1 MKIFFNSEGGIFM
14 RRIFSYLYYAG
25 CIAFV
30 LCLGLLE
37 NGMQEAFST
46 FSFSSMVPF
55 FGLLFLLGAFVWL
68 KRFVHLSPLEILL
81 CDVVCVLAFLILSP
95 LLPFLGVSILP
106 LSIYTS
112 DLIMFFSFAFLGY
125 FLADTVSAVVTLVK
139 QPKA

>member
-1 MKIFFNSEGGIFM
+1 M

-139 QPKA
+139 QPKV

>member
-1 MKIFFNSEGGIFM
+1 M

-37 NGMQEAFST
+37 NRMQEAFST